1 VRASVFT
8 LLTCAALVMTGLT
21 GCGKDR
27 TGGPRGT
34 PDAVVGAAAATTF
47 RAGRADVE
55 AATSL
60 LTSTGW
66 VDLARRQAHVN
77 VAGRDAASA
86 PVLLRDPLLAVELL
100 RGATDIEEY
109 GGVEMRGAST
119 IRYSFDVDPRRASIA
134 PLVTGLQ
141 RSTFYGDVWV
151 DTQGRVRQVLIPL
164 NINETRPV
172 RNSSRVPEVI
182 TVQFFNYSREGA

>member
-8 LLTCAALVMTGLT
+8 LVTCAVVLVTGLA

-34 PDAVVGAAAATTF
+34 ADAVVGGAADATF

-55 AATSL
+55 AATSV
-60 LTSTGW
+60 LTSSGW
-66 VDLARRQAHVN
+66 VDLAHRRTHVS
-77 VAGRDAASA
+77 VAGRAAASA

-100 RGATDIEEY
+100 RGATNIEEY

-134 PLVTGLQ
+134 PLVVGLQ
-141 RSTFYGDVWV
+141 RPTFYADVWI
-151 DTQGRVRQVLIPL
+151 DTEGRVRQVLIPVD
-164 NINETRPV
+164 INETRPV
-172 RNSSRVPEVI
+172 RRSSRVPQVV